1 MDSNCGG
8 GPSCSSAA
16 QEQIS
21 CFFGEQVHPPFSSSA
36 AGCRERSGFSITEK
50 PELAVEAVGEGAKPV
65 ASTRSG
71 SGSKRSRAAEVH
83 NLSEKRRRSRI
94 NEKMR
99 ALQNLIPN
107 SNKTDKASM
116 LDEAIE
122 YLKQLQLQVQMLSMR
137 NGLNLHDIYLSGMKQ
152 SPLQASEICMGFS
165 ADNRIAL
172 NTCKGILSLNQE
184 SFSQN
189 QRASSHQI
197 QTIVPSLTIPQE
209 TFQLPMSAGILSDDI
224 VLQHQLD
231 AGPAARNTTDQMK
244 TSVPTFQGECS
255 LLEDHGGQLER
266 RIVGREGAH
275 NMLHTNSDL
284 QFTIHHSHGLQPRRS
299 LGGSD
304 IKAESLEF

>member
-1 MDSNCGG
+1 MDSSYGG

-21 CFFGEQVHPPFSSSA
+21 RFFSEQVPLPFSSSS
-36 AGCRERSGFSITEK
+36 AGFRERSGYPITEK
-50 PELAVEAVGEGAKPV
+50 LELEVEEAAEEVAKPV

-137 NGLNLHDIYLSGMKQ
+137 NGLNLHDMYLSGMVQ
-152 SPLQASEICMGFS
+152 SPLQASEICMGFNG
-165 ADNRIAL
+165 DNRIAL
-172 NTCKGILSLNQE
+172 NMGKGMLPLNQE

-189 QRASSHQI
+189 QHASSHQI
-197 QTIVPSLTIPQE
+197 QTIVTSLAASQE
-209 TFQLPMSAGILSDDI
+209 TFQLPMSAEMLADGI
-224 VLQHQLD
+224 VLQQQLD
-231 AGPAARNTTDQMK
+231 AGSSARNTTDRVK
-244 TSVPTFQGECS
+244 TSVPHFGGECS
-255 LLEDHGGQLER
+255 VLEDHVQLQTG
-266 RIVGREGAH
+266 IIGREGTQ
-275 NMLHTNSDL
+275 NMLRRSSDL
-284 QFTIHHSHGLQPRRS
+284 QFNIHHLHGLQPRRS